1 MKKHYVLFFLAL
13 IAAFIPAAAAA
24 TYVVDIDDVSRVEL
38 DIDGTPVT
46 GLKNGSNSIDMGSAK
61 YLRVTARKGVVFTDV
76 TLIDTYNDNEEI
88 SWLNRV
94 ETADGLQYIDLHTN
108 FPEDET
114 FRIRTSGAEDVRTAT
129 LSVTVDDPSLV
140 RLVRAHSD
148 EPVELVAGK
157 DNIVRFDP
165 ATETPMTLTPTGE
178 KPLYRVTLNNKE
190 IESNGYSYTI
200 PAANGDRLAI
210 EALFPDVDCSLT
222 FKFQNDDALNFI
234 KTVDID
240 GKPFTDFA
248 SGKTTVKMGAG
259 LEINGNTNLY
269 EVTTFTING
278 KSVAYSNPFKFLIE
292 GDTEISIAVKRYASF
307 DMTVDVDDPAR
318 VHIYQGYSYNGNE
331 YSLVAGENTVE
342 VLRDTP
348 IVSLVPAEGCYI
360 ASLTIGDYA
369 YTREELQ
376 VSPVMVGSLKE
387 GEVLKVTTGVIERD
401 DRFALY
407 VSGLESAKDYFKLC
421 RADRSEITSITDG
434 YTLVDFYEGDNSFI
448 LTTGAPVASYVY
460 LNGEQIEPEYPDAPN
475 YRPVMTND
483 DVLKVF
489 FGERP
494 ESYNVTFDIVESA
507 KGHYTLVHD
516 LIAPVDAAEIK
527 VFEGT
532 EITLTPDVYTTMT
545 VTLDGNPLEKGTDGS
560 YSFTVTSDSVLKVTS
575 SESGIDSI
583 GADSDSEAIY
593 YDLTGRRISAPE
605 PGVPAIRVVGGH
617 ASKIIR

>member
-1 MKKHYVLFFLAL
+1 
-13 IAAFIPAAAAA
+13 
-24 TYVVDIDDVSRVEL
+24 
-38 DIDGTPVT
+38 
-46 GLKNGSNSIDMGSAK
+46 
-61 YLRVTARKGVVFTDV
+61 
-76 TLIDTYNDNEEI
+76 
-88 SWLNRV
+88 
-94 ETADGLQYIDLHTN
+94 
-108 FPEDET
+108 
-114 FRIRTSGAEDVRTAT
+114 
-129 LSVTVDDPSLV
+129 
-140 RLVRAHSD
+140 
-148 EPVELVAGK
+148 
-157 DNIVRFDP
+157 
-165 ATETPMTLTPTGE
+165 
-178 KPLYRVTLNNKE
+178 
-190 IESNGYSYTI
+190 
-200 PAANGDRLAI
+200 
-210 EALFPDVDCSLT
+210 
-222 FKFQNDDALNFI
+222 
-234 KTVDID
+234 
-240 GKPFTDFA
+240 
-248 SGKTTVKMGAG
+248 
-259 LEINGNTNLY
+259 
-269 EVTTFTING
+269 
-278 KSVAYSNPFKFLIE
+278 
-292 GDTEISIAVKRYASF
+292 
-307 DMTVDVDDPAR
+307 MTVDVDDPAR

-401 DRFALY
+401 ERFALY

-421 RADRSEITSITDG
+421 RADRSEITGITDG

-475 YRPVMTND
+475 YRPVMAND

-532 EITLTPDVYTTMT
+532 EMT

-560 YSFTVTSDSVLKVTS
+560 YSFTVTSDSILKVTS